1 MILQR
6 AAFVLVA
13 LSVIACSKPTAPTQV
28 SPAPAVKSA
37 PAQAGAAP
45 ASAPA
50 AAGDGFQLSAFERS
64 QLEPL
69 LEDLRKG
76 VRPIDDQGLGVCS
89 TSGKDCVEFLGAAP
103 GELPAGKYLVK
114 AELAVPR
121 LGDKGTW
128 TVVFEAKCTTT
139 TTAGNTTNIS
149 TNTYSR
155 TFEVNY
161 STQDR
166 GYRLMPLASIESP
179 SKGGARSCAY
189 TITTSHPDGGKV
201 YSGSWSVPQG

>member
-1 MILQR
+1 MILHR
-6 AAFVLVA
+6 AAFALAA
-13 LSVIACSKPTAPTQV
+13 LSVIACSKPTAPAQV
-28 SPAPAVKSA
+28 APAPAAKVA
-37 PAQAGAAP
+37 PAQASAAP
-45 ASAPA
+45 TPAPA
-50 AAGDGFQLSAFERS
+50 AAGEGLQVSAFERS

-89 TSGKDCVEFLGAAP
+89 TTGKDCVEFLGAAP

-121 LGDKGTW
+121 LGEKGTW
-128 TVVFEAKCTTT
+128 TVVFEVKCTTT
-139 TTAGNTTNIS
+139 TTTGSTTNTS

-161 STQDR
+161 SNQER
-166 GYRLMPLASIESP
+166 GYRLMPLASIDSP
-179 SKGGARSCAY
+179 SKGSARSCAY

-201 YSGSWSVPQG
+201 YSGGWSVPQG